1 MTGRETTA
9 LNWPRLWSIVV
20 AKADLRDAKMTQSDT
35 RPQVLVSTT
44 WLEERLS
51 DPSIAVAE
59 VNTDLETGYHQG
71 HIPGAVGWHLHR
83 DLEDQTKRD
92 IPGPSQLEELLGRSG
107 IDNATTV
114 VLYGDG
120 NNRSATWAFWLLKHY
135 RHADVRL
142 LDGGRIKWVAEG
154 RPLSSDAPTLMS
166 RTYRAGIPDKSLRAT
181 RDHIVA
187 NLGSPS
193 LTLLDTRTY
202 DEYVGQLSASSE
214 IYRNGRIPGA
224 VHIPWDDGATEDGAF
239 RPADELRRLYEQKGV
254 TADQEVVAYCRL
266 GVRASYSWFVLKY
279 LLGYERVR
287 NYDGSW
293 TEWGNS
299 IGVPIETGMRVDIR
313 GSAVQEGG

>member
-1 MTGRETTA
+1 
-9 LNWPRLWSIVV
+9 
-20 AKADLRDAKMTQSDT
+20 MTQSDA
-35 RPQVLVSTT
+35 RSQVLVSTT
-44 WLEERLS
+44 WLEERLAG
-51 DPSIAVAE
+51 PSIVVAE
-59 VNTDLETGYHQG
+59 VNTDLEAGYNQG
-71 HIPGAVGWHLHR
+71 HVPGAVGWHLHR
-83 DLEDQTKRD
+83 DLEDQTRRD
-92 IPGPSQLEELLGRSG
+92 IPGASQLEELLGRSG

-135 RHADVRL
+135 RHDDVRL
-142 LDGGRIKWVAEG
+142 LDGGRTKWVEEG
-154 RPLSSDAPTLMS
+154 RTFSTDAPMPTPK
-166 RTYRAGIPDKSLRAT
+166 TYKAGIPDKSLRAT
-181 RDHIVA
+181 RDHIVT
-187 NLGSPS
+187 NLDSSS

-202 DEYVGQLSASSE
+202 DEYVGQLSESQSE

-224 VHIPWDDGATEDGAF
+224 VHIPWDDGATEDGTF
-239 RPADELRRLYEQKGV
+239 RSADELRRMYQEKGV

-299 IGVPIETGMRVDIR
+299 IGVPIETGDRAQPLTI
-313 GSAVQEGG
+313 GPSIPQEGR